1 MEEPTTTQLVE
12 RARDGDDGAWADLV
26 RRFANVIWAAS
37 ASFAFDRDT
46 RDDVFQMTCLRL
58 LDHLGA
64 VREPERL
71 AGWLAVTARRECLAV
86 VRDRARWLA
95 HDDFD
100 DVLSAAPDVDHDL
113 QRNETISAGA
123 EALEEIDAPCR
134 ELLRLLVSDP
144 PLSYETIAELLGR
157 PIGSIGP
164 TRARCLRK
172 LEASPS
178 VRALLEVDEVS
189 LAA

>member
-1 MEEPTTTQLVE
+1 MDEPTTTQLVE
-12 RARDGDDGAWADLV
+12 RARDGDDGAWAALV

-58 LDHLGA
+58 LDHLDA

-86 VRDRARWLA
+86 VRDRSRWLA

-100 DVLSAAPDVDHDL
+100 DVLSAAPDVDHEM
-113 QRNETISAGA
+113 QRN
-123 EALEEIDAPCR
+123 
-134 ELLRLLVSDP
+134 
-144 PLSYETIAELLGR
+144 ETIAELLGR

-164 TRARCLRK
+164 TRARCLEK
-172 LEASPS
+172 LGRRPAIVRITEGPASSEPQE
-178 VRALLEVDEVS
+178 VRGE
-189 LAA
+189 